1 MIFLNIFFLIITC
14 QIQPSYQKDSGKSGN
29 RAHSLESETVIENK
43 NVNIVVNVD
52 PKDVAK
58 ELWKIIEKRMDNPPS
73 RRSQLS
79 HDVIR
84 ELENIVTPIV
94 IPSRRKNEPSAFEI
108 ADALD
113 HVTRKALKD
122 GSKERSSMEDEILTR
137 NIVANMMKTLHEVQ
151 TIESKYMRP
160 SESVLKYGQTRKSLK
175 TDDDSNS
182 NSNSNESVGKDE
194 DDDYVKLL
202 FKVRKNMLLKT
213 NSLQYVFN

>member
-1 MIFLNIFFLIITC
+1 M
-14 QIQPSYQKDSGKSGN
+14 
-29 RAHSLESETVIENK
+29 IENK

-79 HDVIR
+79 HEVVK

-137 NIVANMMKTLHEVQ
+137 SIVANMMKTLHEVQ
-151 TIESKYMRP
+151 TIESRYMRP
-160 SESVLKYGQTRKSLK
+160 SESILKYGQTRKSLK
-175 TDDDSNS
+175 VDNDSNSNS
-182 NSNSNESVGKDE
+182 NSNSNESVGE
-194 DDDYVKLL
+194 DDDYIKLL
-202 FKVRKNMLLKT
+202 FKVRKGMLLKT
-213 NSLQYVFN
+213 NSLQYIFN